1 MAANPQS
8 RWLSI
13 KRGGLAGAC
22 VVTRRIWNSSCRI
35 TCSGGYLV
43 KASPPRKISLV
54 GKSCRLKKMWYSG
67 HFGGNDP
74 SQVGQN
80 WVWVGKTRNDELH
93 HRVVAHIGYTEEPKL
108 NQHST

>member
-1 MAANPQS
+1 
-8 RWLSI
+8 
-13 KRGGLAGAC
+13 
-22 VVTRRIWNSSCRI
+22 
-35 TCSGGYLV
+35 
-43 KASPPRKISLV
+43 
-54 GKSCRLKKMWYSG
+54 MWYSG